1 MRVSFGKLS
10 PRLGIPVL
18 VVVILVASAL
28 GVHSLRSRP
37 PRPTTVSIGL
47 GKVEAGAPSPSQ
59 MAPLAREVVVSC
71 ASVYLPGPD
80 TEVNAIIDPESKR
93 IQISWWDSRLGG
105 NQVVTISYEDPTC
118 GYDPEMKKLVANVL
132 GVLAEQT
139 ERTCA
144 AFAEAVRKND
154 PTINLEGA
162 KRYIER
168 WCR

>member
-1 MRVSFGKLS
+1 
-10 PRLGIPVL
+10 
-18 VVVILVASAL
+18 
-28 GVHSLRSRP
+28 
-37 PRPTTVSIGL
+37 
-47 GKVEAGAPSPSQ
+47 
-59 MAPLAREVVVSC
+59 
-71 ASVYLPGPD
+71 
-80 TEVNAIIDPESKR
+80 
-93 IQISWWDSRLGG
+93 LGG